1 TIDLGDEEAGRAMDI
16 DYVLNGTVRD
26 FASSEPIQD
35 RTIDNGQLA
44 FSASQEG
51 YHLGG
56 TAEING
62 MPAEV
67 EIEGTPETDP
77 TFRLAS
83 TIAVAD
89 LAQMGFDASEFLSG
103 QVRFVAQPMADGSLQ
118 MSIDLAEA
126 GLTISDLGITKAA
139 GTPGVL
145 NATIKQDGDLTRLSD
160 VDLSFGTVRA
170 VGEIEYHATEGL
182 KSGRCSQFGLINGD
196 NAQVTLRPIENG
208 YSVQLAGSQLD
219 LKPM

>member
-1 TIDLGDEEAGRAMDI
+1 IDLAAITGSIDMGLVATIGLADGAAGESMDI

-35 RTIDNGQLA
+35 RTIANGQLA

-56 TAEING
+56 TAEIDG
-62 MPAEV
+62 MAAEV

-83 TIAVAD
+83 TIEVAE

-103 QVRFVAQPMADGSLQ
+103 QVRFVAQP
-118 MSIDLAEA
+118 ID
-126 GLTISDLGITKAA
+126 
-139 GTPGVL
+139 
-145 NATIKQDGDLTRLSD
+145 
-160 VDLSFGTVRA
+160 
-170 VGEIEYHATEGL
+170 
-182 KSGRCSQFGLINGD
+182 
-196 NAQVTLRPIENG
+196 
-208 YSVQLAGSQLD
+208 
-219 LKPM
+219 